1 MMTEASKYTV
11 DLDALIKEI
20 SSLKPH
26 LKPPVPNPAPLGL
39 IGFGLTTA
47 LLQMKHTTISG
58 DTPEDKDG
66 VDALTLGYAM
76 FFGGLIQLVA
86 GLGEIRRNNIFGYTA
101 FCLYGAFWMSLGTVE
116 IVQLLADEAP
126 AINQKAL
133 QCLLFLCGVFTMMLW
148 ICTFKMHLTINLL
161 FLMLGSTF
169 FLLTG
174 GVRNATVDKVAGYFG
189 LVTAA
194 IAYWLAA
201 AELINE
207 ILGEGTEIIP
217 LGRFNFSFL
226 NRIKKDK
233 VVCETAAEAVND
245 AEAMT

>member
-1 MMTEASKYTV
+1 MMEDTKAEV
-11 DLDALIKEI
+11 GLGDLVKELN
-20 SSLKPH
+20 SLKPH
-26 LKPPVPNPAPLGL
+26 IKPQVPNPAPLGL

-47 LLQMKHTTISG
+47 LLQMKHTTIAG
-58 DTPEDKDG
+58 DSDVDKEG

-86 GLGEIRRNNIFGYTA
+86 GLGEVRRNNLFGYTA

-116 IVQLLADEAP
+116 IVQLLADDAP
-126 AINQKAL
+126 AVNPKAL
-133 QCLLFLCGVFTMMLW
+133 QCMLFLVAVFTTMLW
-148 ICTFKMHLTINLL
+148 ICTFKMHLTINMLFFMLASTCYLL
-161 FLMLGSTF
+161 SA
-169 FLLTG
+169 
-174 GVRNATVDKVAGYFG
+174 GVRNETVDKVAGYFG

-217 LGRFNFSFL
+217 LGRFNFQWL
-226 NRIKKDK
+226 NRTKKDK
-233 VVCETAAEAVND
+233 VKCETAAEAVQTVE
-245 AEAMT
+245 EA